1 MTYETKKSIAGS
13 TILVLLG
20 VLALYTGV
28 RLLALLVP
36 VAILVCYGSM
46 RPRLSR

>member
-1 MTYETKKSIAGS
+1 MTAQLKRSMFGS
-13 TILVLLG
+13 AILILLG

-36 VAILVCYGSM
+36 VAILVCYGAM